1 MTLHPPLP
9 GIRLDLPATEIISGR
24 TDHIKQSGDTAKG
37 GT

>member
-24 TDHIKQSGDTAKG
+24 ADHIKQKR
-37 GT
+37 